1 MSENSLTLVL
11 LKTQI
16 KNIWHMAKVN
26 IKSEKITP
34 FGGIYY
40 ASKAFYA
47 LSLDKVING
56 TLGVR
61 SSTYNG
67 YQWDE
72 IMSAM
77 SDVFLCGGDCV
88 EDVNRSECHLRESP
102 EARIPTSHTIGR
114 AIKELSHEDM
124 EYKSS
129 SGNVFRF
136 NTNPRLNDFL
146 MKLNMKMGL
155 FKSGLTVNVGFDHVF
170 VKTEKADAKYSYK
183 QVYGYFPGV
192 VSIDGII
199 AYIENRDGNTP
210 VKFHQADTLSRAF
223 KLLHSYGLHIG
234 IFRADCGSY
243 SEDIIRTV
251 DGNCRIFYIRAIH
264 Q

>member
-1 MSENSLTLVL
+1 
-11 LKTQI
+11 
-16 KNIWHMAKVN
+16 MAKVN
-26 IKSEKITP
+26 IKSEKITL
-34 FGGIYY
+34 FGGLYY

-61 SSTYNG
+61 SSTCNG

-88 EDVNRSECHLRESP
+88 EDVNRNECHLRESP
-102 EARIPTSHTIGR
+102 EVRIPTSHTIGR

-136 NTNPRLNDFL
+136 NTNQRANDPL
-146 MKLNMKMGL
+146 MKRRHLPCRLRFL
-155 FKSGLTVNVGFDHVF
+155 FARCHKD
-170 VKTEKADAKYSYK
+170 
-183 QVYGYFPGV
+183 
-192 VSIDGII
+192 
-199 AYIENRDGNTP
+199 R
-210 VKFHQADTLSRAF
+210 
-223 KLLHSYGLHIG
+223 
-234 IFRADCGSY
+234 
-243 SEDIIRTV
+243 
-251 DGNCRIFYIRAIH
+251 
-264 Q
+264 

>member
-1 MSENSLTLVL
+1 
-11 LKTQI
+11 
-16 KNIWHMAKVN
+16 MAKVN

-67 YQWDE
+67 YLWDE

-102 EARIPTSHTIGR
+102 EVRIPTSHTIGR
-114 AIKELSHEDM
+114 AINELSHEDM
-124 EYKSS
+124 ECKSS

-136 NTNPRLNDFL
+136 NTNPRLNDLL

-155 FKSGLTVNVGFDHVF
+155 FKSGQTVNVDSDHVF
-170 VKTEKADAKYSYK
+170 
-183 QVYGYFPGV
+183 
-192 VSIDGII
+192 
-199 AYIENRDGNTP
+199 
-210 VKFHQADTLSRAF
+210 RA
-223 KLLHSYGLHIG
+223 L
-234 IFRADCGSY
+234 
-243 SEDIIRTV
+243 
-251 DGNCRIFYIRAIH
+251 
-264 Q
+264 

>member
-1 MSENSLTLVL
+1 
-11 LKTQI
+11 
-16 KNIWHMAKVN
+16 MAKVN

-34 FGGIYY
+34 FGGIYF

-56 TLGVR
+56 ALGVR

-72 IMSAM
+72 VVSAM

-102 EARIPTSHTIGR
+102 EVRIPTSHTIGR

-124 EYKSS
+124 ECKSS

-136 NTNPRLNDFL
+136 NTNPRLNDLL

-155 FKSGLTVNVGFDHVF
+155 FKSGRLSTW
-170 VKTEKADAKYSYK
+170 K
-183 QVYGYFPGV
+183 FP
-192 VSIDGII
+192 SFW
-199 AYIENRDGNTP
+199 NR
-210 VKFHQADTLSRAF
+210 LY
-223 KLLHSYGLHIG
+223 LLEIG
-234 IFRADCGSY
+234 IFPIVLSIRLIDFSIFSFASFKFPRLFNIETLMLYRKNHQHSNVLY
-243 SEDIIRTV
+243 SEKEFRF
-251 DGNCRIFYIRAIH
+251 C
-264 Q
+264 